1 MKDHRKMSKAELL
14 KRISQLEL
22 LNKQLLTERQQEDRL
37 EYAWSGNLGH
47 WYWDIKNNIVTFNP
61 LKVITLGYSED
72 EVPNSVNYQFFTELL
87 HPDDYPIAMQAMKD
101 HLYHKK
107 PVYETEY
114 RIKTRSGDYRWYY
127 DRGRITQYDDD
138 NKPIFMAGIVFD
150 ITERKLMEQDL
161 ASKNKILAK
170 LSTMDGLTKI
180 SNHKTLVDFVKEE
193 MSISTKTDQP
203 LSIVMFDIDDFKKV
217 NDTKGHVFGDKVLI
231 RVAEILKRAIRD
243 KDLVGRY
250 GGEEF
255 MLVLPKTD
263 LEQAKIVAERIRKA
277 VEVDKMID
285 DQKITISGGVKQFA
299 NESITDFIHDADQA
313 LYKAK
318 KNGKNRIEH

>member
-1 MKDHRKMSKAELL
+1 
-14 KRISQLEL
+14 
-22 LNKQLLTERQQEDRL
+22 
-37 EYAWSGNLGH
+37 
-47 WYWDIKNNIVTFNP
+47 
-61 LKVITLGYSED
+61 
-72 EVPNSVNYQFFTELL
+72 
-87 HPDDYPIAMQAMKD
+87 MKD